1 MQKFIYNSE
10 LKLYRSLINAFFTL
24 GGKAWL
30 RRKYKNNIAERMG
43 DIKDFNNAIKLK
55 DSALINVLNKMNSL
69 KKENEELKKK
79 IYQNE
84 NNFNCSHNN
93 NSNYQN

>member
-43 DIKDFNNAIKLK
+43 DIENFDNNLRGCVWCHKVFIADVEQRAYRFLY
-55 DSALINVLNKMNSL
+55 
-69 KKENEELKKK
+69 ELE
-79 IYQNE
+79 IASMPYIDL
-84 NNFNCSHNN
+84 F
-93 NSNYQN
+93 